1 MDVLLMIPKITMTEH
16 GNENVSINNKSTS
29 DDDNNWNP

>member
-16 GNENVSINNKSTS
+16 GNENVSINNKSS
-29 DDDNNWNP
+29 DDDNHWNP